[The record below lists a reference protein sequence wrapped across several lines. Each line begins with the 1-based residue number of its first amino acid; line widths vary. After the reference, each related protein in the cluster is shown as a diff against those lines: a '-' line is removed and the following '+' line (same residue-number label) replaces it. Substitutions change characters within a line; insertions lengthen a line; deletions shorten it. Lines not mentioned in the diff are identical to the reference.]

1 MIESQPPIAQPQ
13 IPRPLPIFAVSLL
26 LGLLFNYLL
35 FGIVP
40 GVGYGI
46 FIAAIVA
53 GTVLLVM
60 RFRGRLTPAARW
72 FAALSVLFA
81 MLVGVRAS
89 YELTFM
95 NVVLS
100 LALLLLAA
108 VETVGDRIRTF
119 PLGRYASLGWLPF
132 YFIGN
137 IVLFFGAWFRKRID
151 GKHRN
156 LGSVIRGVFLALPV
170 LVVFAL
176 LFSSADLVFRNYLQA
191 TFHFN
196 MSPETVARIVFI
208 IVVTLLFLGTFW
220 FIFTFRRKEHAVAEN
235 AVTSNGL
242 GRTETHILLWSVN
255 ALFLLF
261 IAVQLAYLFGGER
274 SIVGQGFTY
283 AAYARRG
290 FFELIV
296 VAVISWILA
305 WAIDRTVGFTEP
317 ARRRMTKFLL
327 LALVLQVVVVMV
339 SAFMRLVLYE
349 QAYGF
354 TTLRF
359 YSHVFIV
366 WLAVA
371 FVLLLYKV
379 FVSRREPALA
389 FAMLITVL
397 VFAAGVDA
405 FNPDAFIARQNVQR
419 YATTGKIDI
428 FYLDALSPDAIP
440 AIMPILDVDDAA
452 TVKAAASRL
461 YWKQYRME
469 QSKSGWQGYN
479 ISRRTA
485 LRLLDGERELLEAN
499 KEYIIPYDTI
509 PASAIDTD

>member
-1 MIESQPPIAQPQ
+1 MTESQPSIAPPQ

-35 FGIVP
+35 FGSVP
-40 GVGYGI
+40 GIGFGI
-46 FIAAIVA
+46 FIAAIVIGA
-53 GTVLLVM
+53 VLLVA
-60 RFRGRLTPAARW
+60 RFRRRLTPLAWW

-81 MLVGVRAS
+81 SLVGVRAS

-100 LALLLLAA
+100 LALLLFA
-108 VETVGDRIRTF
+108 VAETVGDRIRTF
-119 PLGRYASLGWLPF
+119 SIVRYTALSWLPF

-137 IVLFFGAWFRKRID
+137 VALFFGAWFRERID
-151 GKHRN
+151 GQRRN
-156 LGSVIRGVFLALPV
+156 LGPVIRGVLLALPV
-170 LVVFAL
+170 LVIFAL
-176 LFSSADLVFRNYLQA
+176 LFSSADLVFRKYLQA
-191 TFHFN
+191 TVHFN
-196 MSPETVARIVFI
+196 LSPETVARVVCI
-208 IVVTLLFLGTFW
+208 IVVTLLFLGAFW
-220 FIFTFRRKEHAVAEN
+220 FIFTFRRKERAAAEN
-235 AVTSNGL
+235 VVKSNDI

-255 ALFLLF
+255 ALFILF

-274 SIVGQGFTY
+274 GIVSQGFTY

-305 WAIDRTVGFTEP
+305 WSVDRTAASVEP
-317 ARRRMTKFLL
+317 AHRRMTKFLL
-327 LALVLQVVVVMV
+327 LVLVLQVVVVMA

-371 FVLLLYKV
+371 FVLLLYKI
-379 FVSRREPALA
+379 FVRRREAALA
-389 FAMLITVL
+389 FAMLISVL

-419 YATTGKIDI
+419 YAATGKIDV
-428 FYLDALSPDAIP
+428 FYLDYLSPDAVP
-440 AIMPILDVDDAA
+440 AIMPILDANDAA
-452 TVKAAASRL
+452 TAKAAASRL
-461 YWKQYRME
+461 YWKQHRME
-469 QSKSGWQGYN
+469 QSKPRWQGYN
-479 ISRRTA
+479 VSRRTA
-485 LRLLDGERELLEAN
+485 LRLLGGTRELLEAN
-499 KEYIIPYDTI
+499 KEYVIPYDTI
-509 PASAIDTD
+509 PASAVDTD